1 MNRSTFMAIA
11 TVVSV
16 VCGLA
21 ALLAPA
27 ELAAI
32 FGVKVDD
39 VTISEARLL
48 GAAYLGYAAI
58 AWFGRDVRDS
68 SAQRAIAIG
77 NFASWTLS
85 LVVTLVAIGTGLGN
99 VQTWLLVAVEVPF
112 AAAWGYFAFAD
123 RSEAAAA

>member
-11 TVVSV
+11 TIVSV

-21 ALLAPA
+21 ALLAPT

-32 FGVKVDD
+32 FGVNIDD
-39 VTISEARLL
+39 VAVSAARLL
-48 GAAYLGYAAI
+48 GAAYLGYAATN
-58 AWFGRDVRDS
+58 WLGRDVRDS
-68 SAQRAIAIG
+68 SAQRAIAVG
-77 NFASWTLS
+77 NLASWTLS
-85 LVVTLVAIGTGLGN
+85 LVVTLIAIGTGLGN
-99 VQTWLLVAVEVPF
+99 MQTWLLVAVEVIF

>member
-21 ALLAPA
+21 ALLVPA
-27 ELAAI
+27 ELAGI

-39 VTISEARLL
+39 VTTSAARLL
-48 GAAYLGYAAI
+48 GAAYLGYAATN
-58 AWFGRDVRDS
+58 WFGRDVRDS

-77 NFASWTLS
+77 NLASWTLS

-99 VQTWLLVAVEVPF
+99 MQTWLLVAVEVIF
-112 AAAWGYFAFAD
+112 AAAWGYFTFAD

>member
-1 MNRSTFMAIA
+1 MNRSTFMATA
-11 TVVSV
+11 TAVSV

-27 ELAAI
+27 ELAGI

-39 VTISEARLL
+39 VTTSAARLL
-48 GAAYLGYAAI
+48 GAAYLGYAATN
-58 AWFGRDVRDS
+58 WLGRDVRDS
-68 SAQRAIAIG
+68 SAQRAIAVG
-77 NFASWTLS
+77 NLASWTLS
-85 LVVTLVAIGTGLGN
+85 LVVTLIAIGTGLGN
-99 VQTWLLVAVEVPF
+99 MQTWLLVAVEVIF

>member
-16 VCGLA
+16 ICGLA

-58 AWFGRDVRDS
+58 NWFGRDVRDI

-85 LVVTLVAIGTGLGN
+85 LVVTLVAIATGLGN

-112 AAAWGYFAFAD
+112 AAAWAYLTFAD

>member
-1 MNRSTFMAIA
+1 MNRSTFMATA
-11 TVVSV
+11 TAVSV

-27 ELAAI
+27 ELAGI

-39 VTISEARLL
+39 VTTSAARLL
-48 GAAYLGYAAI
+48 GAAYLGYAATN
-58 AWFGRDVRDS
+58 WFGRDVRDS
-68 SAQRAIAIG
+68 SAQRAIAVG
-77 NFASWTLS
+77 NLASWTLS
-85 LVVTLVAIGTGLGN
+85 LVVTLIAIGTGLGN
-99 VQTWLLVAVEVPF
+99 MQTWLLVAVEVIF

>member
-1 MNRSTFMAIA
+1 MNRSTFMASA
-11 TVVSV
+11 TAVSV

-27 ELAAI
+27 ELAGI

-39 VTISEARLL
+39 VTTSAARLL
-48 GAAYLGYAAI
+48 GAAYLGYAATN
-58 AWFGRDVRDS
+58 WFARDVRDS

-77 NFASWTLS
+77 NLASWTLS
-85 LVVTLVAIGTGLGN
+85 LVVTLVAIGSGLGN
-99 VQTWLLVAVEVPF
+99 AQTWLLVAVEVPF
-112 AAAWGYFAFAD
+112 AAAWGYFTFAD